1 MKIKLAQ
8 IALASAMM
16 ASPFCVAQA
25 EEMPN
30 SLAIYGSLTSPDQGD
45 ASGVVSFQ
53 YERAIEQ
60 QLRFGVSYMSIF
72 SPSDTITTVG
82 GSGTYY
88 LAPVGKQG
96 AVAPFVFAGLSVTGS
111 DYIDTTVGY
120 MIGAGLEFTVSERV
134 TMPIKITKQSYS
146 GSGTAGSFGYTTMEV
161 GFKVYY

>member
-30 SLAIYGSLTSPDQGD
+30 SLAIYGNLTSPDEGD
-45 ASGVVSFQ
+45 ASGTVSFQ

-60 QLRFGVSYMSIF
+60 QLRFGVGYTSVF
-72 SPSDTITTVG
+72 SPTDTLTSVE
-82 GSGTYY
+82 GTGTFY

-96 AVAPFVFAGLSVTGS
+96 AVAPFVFAGLSVFGS
-111 DYIDTTVGY
+111 DTIDTTMGY
-120 MIGAGLEFTVSERV
+120 SIGAGLEFTVSERV
-134 TMPIKITKQSYS
+134 TMPIKITKKSYS
-146 GSGTAGSFGYTTMEV
+146 SDSGADFGFTTMEV